1 MLLLDAKISIS
12 INSASMVC
20 SSVKLENIRKSSKG
34 VIMLKYVTWEVK
46 RGERAG
52 LVSFSGAGEDDPA
65 QDHQEPDSGY
75 VRVHG

>member
-1 MLLLDAKISIS
+1 
-12 INSASMVC
+12 
-20 SSVKLENIRKSSKG
+20 
-34 VIMLKYVTWEVK
+34 MLKYVTWEVK